1 MHDAGDGKKRKGQVD
16 MSRLKEAEAKL
27 NAALDRLEAALADPL
42 AASRDLPARDRRVA
56 ELERALERLNRDHM
70 TLEGTV
76 DQVTARLDAAI
87 KRLKTA
93 V

>member
-1 MHDAGDGKKRKGQVD
+1 

-27 NAALDRLEAALADPL
+27 AAALDRLEAALASPL
-42 AASRDLPARDRRVA
+42 AASQELPARDKRIA

-70 TLEGTV
+70 ALEGTV

-87 KRLKTA
+87 KQLKTA